1 MVYKTTREILSEIK
15 HIMDLKDISIK
26 ELAAKL
32 NTSQQNLSR
41 ILNGT
46 NTQLNT
52 LFKICDSL
60 DLEIDITFKSK

>member
-60 DLEIDITFKSK
+60 DLEIDITFESK